1 MFDCFQIFKKL
12 QRLYYDWLLI
22 LRLDHFT
29 VIHNS
34 HYENS
39 YVYKIYEISTKGCG
53 DMMSVF
59 KRLIR
64 RELGEGNYNKY
75 FTYIQKNLRDKSL
88 ESKEVYEDIYFR
100 LKDRDIEAIAHM
112 HDRLNDA
119 MLLAF
124 RISKTYIFAL
134 IAYIAGSI
142 FLLSQGLMP
151 AITIVAL
158 VLMSSLFLV
167 KTYEFVINKYCFI
180 DAQIVLVYKSVLER
194 IILSHVKSKNL

>member
-1 MFDCFQIFKKL
+1 
-12 QRLYYDWLLI
+12 
-22 LRLDHFT
+22 
-29 VIHNS
+29 
-34 HYENS
+34 
-39 YVYKIYEISTKGCG
+39 
-53 DMMSVF
+53 MMSVF

-64 RELGEGNYNKY
+64 RELGEGNYNIY
-75 FTYIQKNLRDKSL
+75 FTYIQKNLREKSL

-124 RISKTYIFAL
+124 RISRTYIFAL
-134 IAYIAGSI
+134 IAYLGGAI
-142 FLLSQGLMP
+142 FLLSRQTIP
-151 AITIVAL
+151 VITITAL
-158 VLMSSLFLV
+158 AAMSSLFLV

-194 IILSHVKSKNL
+194 IILGHVKTKNL

>member
-1 MFDCFQIFKKL
+1 
-12 QRLYYDWLLI
+12 
-22 LRLDHFT
+22 
-29 VIHNS
+29 
-34 HYENS
+34 
-39 YVYKIYEISTKGCG
+39 
-53 DMMSVF
+53 MMSVF

-75 FTYIQKNLRDKSL
+75 FTYIQKNLREKSL

-112 HDRLNDA
+112 HDRLNEA

-134 IAYIAGSI
+134 IAYLGGSI
-142 FLLSQGLMP
+142 FLLTRELIPS
-151 AITIVAL
+151 ITILAL
-158 VLMSSLFLV
+158 ITMSSLFLV

-194 IILSHVKSKNL
+194 IILGHVKTKNL

>member
-1 MFDCFQIFKKL
+1 
-12 QRLYYDWLLI
+12 
-22 LRLDHFT
+22 
-29 VIHNS
+29 
-34 HYENS
+34 
-39 YVYKIYEISTKGCG
+39 
-53 DMMSVF
+53 MMSVF

-75 FTYIQKNLRDKSL
+75 FTYIQKNLREKSL

-124 RISKTYIFAL
+124 RISRTYIFAL
-134 IAYIAGSI
+134 VAYFGGAI
-142 FLLSQGLMP
+142 FLLSKETIP
-151 AITIVAL
+151 VITITAL
-158 VLMSSLFLV
+158 VAMSSLFLI

-194 IILSHVKSKNL
+194 IILGHVKTKNL